1 MKRLLLASAAV
12 AAASAMAIAPAQA
25 KTYNMKIGM
34 VTINDSNHFSA
45 NWMKKEIEAKSNG
58 RIKVGVFPAAQ
69 LGKIPRQIEAIQL
82 GTQEVFMIPPGFFIG
97 IDKRFM
103 VTDAPACSKMKIMRP
118 EPLIIPISLMYFHKW
133 SEKRLRC
140 DVYVGLRSN
149 IDCDHEAVQETG

>member
-1 MKRLLLASAAV
+1 
-12 AAASAMAIAPAQA
+12 
-25 KTYNMKIGM
+25 MKIGM

-45 NWMKKEIEAKSNG
+45 KWMKKEIEAKSNG

-103 VTDAPACSKMKIMRP
+103 VTDAPGMFKDENHATRAVNHPDFFNVFSQIGAKKGFVVMSMWGCGATSIAT
-118 EPLIIPISLMYFHKW
+118 
-133 SEKRLRC
+133 
-140 DVYVGLRSN
+140 
-149 IDCDHEAVQETG
+149 HEAVQETG

>member
-1 MKRLLLASAAV
+1 MRIGDNPAAYQGTSSTRETINETTV
-12 AAASAMAIAPAQA
+12 TRIRCRRGSVCHGSLRPAQA

-118 EPLIIPISLMYFHKW
+118 GPLIIPISLMYFHK
-133 SEKRLRC
+133 SERKKASL
-140 DVYVGLRSN
+140 
-149 IDCDHEAVQETG
+149 